1 MTTPFETIVFA
12 EGAPLDPNDLNK
24 LQRNIVTTYST
35 ANNLFNSTLDGQTS
49 SFKAV
54 TNADTVEC
62 SGVSKGTTKSFDLD
76 LGTGFSTSSNDPSP
90 RIVVSLAGGLGTGES
105 VTLSVAGASTA
116 SPKIWVSN
124 VNSSKS
130 TFNVT
135 WIAVQMIQA

>member
-1 MTTPFETIVFA
+1 MATFETITFN
-12 EGAPLDPNDLNK
+12 EGEPLDPNKLNK
-24 LQRNIVTTYST
+24 LQENIVTTYST

-62 SGVSKGTTKSFDLD
+62 AGVSKGTTKSFDLD
-76 LGTGFSTSSNDPSP
+76 LGTGFSNVSSNPP

-135 WIAVQMIQA
+135 WIAVQMLPA

>member
-1 MTTPFETIVFA
+1 MATFETITFN
-12 EGAPLDPNDLNK
+12 EGEPLDPNKLNK
-24 LQRNIVTTYST
+24 MQENIVTTYAT
-35 ANNLFNSTLDGQTS
+35 ANNLFNSIIDGQTS

-54 TNADTVEC
+54 TNANTVEC

-76 LGTGFSTSSNDPSP
+76 LGTGFSNVSSNPP
-90 RIVVSLAGGLGTGES
+90 RIVVSLAGGLATGDS

-135 WIAVQMIQA
+135 WIAVQMVQA